1 MTALSTVPLNLLMV
15 SDKLL
20 NRQKNAQNGESGGGG
35 FFNNTNYSIF
45 VQNENSTVMIQ
56 NFFFAK
62 TVKKKY

>member
-1 MTALSTVPLNLLMV
+1 MV